1 MSTGFGARPDG
12 GAFHSRQ
19 EQDIQALK
27 LRLHRYIIDEIDEDG
42 MNLLEGARSAVVQY
56 VSEKV
61 CEYGSR
67 HQLAISR
74 YELDRLAEEVV
85 DELTGFGP
93 LEILLRD
100 PGVSE
105 ILVNGPGRVFV
116 EREGRLYQSD
126 LRFIDD
132 HHVLRVIQRILAPL
146 GRRLD
151 ESSPMVDARLPDGS
165 RVNAIIPPVALDG
178 PCISIRK
185 FSQELLRSADL
196 LAYQSV
202 DEALLEF
209 LRQAVSRRCNILIS
223 GGTGTGKTTLLNV
236 ISGFIDE
243 RERIVTIEDTAEL
256 QLGHDHVVRLETRP
270 PNAEGYGE
278 VTARDL
284 IRNALRMRPDR
295 IILGEIRGVE
305 VLDVLQAMNTGHDG
319 SMSTVHANSAMDS
332 LLRMEMLVGLTSN
345 RLPEQTLRLMICAAL
360 DVVVQITRL
369 ASGRRCISEV
379 LEVLE
384 VRDGVYVTNTL
395 FSLDRRGSGQFVRQA
410 APVGQ
415 KFRQALL

>member
-12 GAFHSRQ
+12 GAFHYRQ

-305 VLDVLQAMNTGHDG
+305 VLDVLQAMNRPRRLDEHGARQLGDG
-319 SMSTVHANSAMDS
+319 F
-332 LLRMEMLVGLTSN
+332 
-345 RLPEQTLRLMICAAL
+345 AAAHG
-360 DVVVQITRL
+360 D
-369 ASGRRCISEV
+369 AGRP
-379 LEVLE
+379 
-384 VRDGVYVTNTL
+384 
-395 FSLDRRGSGQFVRQA
+395 DRQQA
-410 APVGQ
+410 AGADLAPDDLRRAGRGGADHPPGQRSALHQRSAGGAGGARRRVRHQYPVQ
-415 KFRQALL
+415 SRPAR

>member
-185 FSQELLRSADL
+185 FSQEAAAQCRPAGLPERRRSLARVPPPGGLAPLQHPHQWRHRHRQDHLAQRHQRLHRRTRAD
-196 LAYQSV
+196 
-202 DEALLEF
+202 
-209 LRQAVSRRCNILIS
+209 RHHRGHRRACNS
-223 GGTGTGKTTLLNV
+223 ATTTWCV
-236 ISGFIDE
+236 W
-243 RERIVTIEDTAEL
+243 RP
-256 QLGHDHVVRLETRP
+256 VRRTPR
-270 PNAEGYGE
+270 A
-278 VTARDL
+278 TAR
-284 IRNALRMRPDR
+284 
-295 IILGEIRGVE
+295 
-305 VLDVLQAMNTGHDG
+305 
-319 SMSTVHANSAMDS
+319 
-332 LLRMEMLVGLTSN
+332 
-345 RLPEQTLRLMICAAL
+345 
-360 DVVVQITRL
+360 
-369 ASGRRCISEV
+369 
-379 LEVLE
+379 
-384 VRDGVYVTNTL
+384 
-395 FSLDRRGSGQFVRQA
+395 
-410 APVGQ
+410 
-415 KFRQALL
+415 

>member
-1 MSTGFGARPDG
+1 MRPAFGAPADG
-12 GAFHSRQ
+12 GGFHYRQ

-42 MNLLEGARSAVVQY
+42 MNLLEGARGAVVQY

-74 YELDRLAEEVV
+74 YELDRLAEELV

-105 ILVNGPGRVFV
+105 ILVNGPGRVFI

-202 DEALLEF
+202 DEPCWSSSA
-209 LRQAVSRRCNILIS
+209 
-223 GGTGTGKTTLLNV
+223 
-236 ISGFIDE
+236 
-243 RERIVTIEDTAEL
+243 
-256 QLGHDHVVRLETRP
+256 RP
-270 PNAEGYGE
+270 S
-278 VTARDL
+278 
-284 IRNALRMRPDR
+284 
-295 IILGEIRGVE
+295 RGV
-305 VLDVLQAMNTGHDG
+305 AT
-319 SMSTVHANSAMDS
+319 SSSA
-332 LLRMEMLVGLTSN
+332 
-345 RLPEQTLRLMICAAL
+345 
-360 DVVVQITRL
+360 
-369 ASGRRCISEV
+369 
-379 LEVLE
+379 
-384 VRDGVYVTNTL
+384 
-395 FSLDRRGSGQFVRQA
+395 A
-410 APVGQ
+410 APVPARPPCSTSSAVSSTRANGSSPSRTLPNCNSVTTMWCAW
-415 KFRQALL
+415 KPVRRTPRAMAR

>member
-12 GAFHSRQ
+12 GAFHYRQ

-284 IRNALRMRPDR
+284 IRSAACWLSPRWLWRSWAGAPGATNWWLNGCWDARRRSRCGRAAVTGWLARCVAPVSSARA
-295 IILGEIRGVE
+295 RG
-305 VLDVLQAMNTGHDG
+305 
-319 SMSTVHANSAMDS
+319 
-332 LLRMEMLVGLTSN
+332 
-345 RLPEQTLRLMICAAL
+345 C
-360 DVVVQITRL
+360 
-369 ASGRRCISEV
+369 SGRQCSRCCWSGADCACSASS
-379 LEVLE
+379 
-384 VRDGVYVTNTL
+384 VR
-395 FSLDRRGSGQFVRQA
+395 
-410 APVGQ
+410 
-415 KFRQALL
+415 

>member
-1 MSTGFGARPDG
+1 MSYGGVGGFANK
-12 GAFHSRQ
+12 HEQ
-19 EQDIQALK
+19 EMQALK
-27 LRLHRYIIDEIDEDG
+27 MRLHRYIIDEIDEDG
-42 MNLLEGARSAVVQY
+42 MNLLEGARPAVAQY

-61 CEYGSR
+61 CEYAAR
-67 HQLAISR
+67 RQLAISR

-100 PGVSE
+100 PGISE
-105 ILVNGPGRVFV
+105 ILVNGPDRVFV
-116 EREGRLYQSD
+116 EHQGRLYQSD

-132 HHVLRVIQRILAPL
+132 HHVQRVIQRILAPL

-185 FSQELLRSADL
+185 FSKELLQSADL

-202 DEALLEF
+202 DEALLGF
-209 LRQAVSRRCNILIS
+209 LRQAVGNRCNILIS

-236 ISGFIDE
+236 LSGFIDE

-270 PNAEGYGE
+270 PNAEGHGE

-319 SMSTVHANSAMDS
+319 SMSTVHANTALDS
-332 LLRMEMLVGLTSN
+332 LLRMEMLVGLTGHKI
-345 RLPEQTLRLMICAAL
+345 PETTLRQMICAAL
-360 DVVVQITRL
+360 DVVVQITRQ
-369 ASGRRCISEV
+369 ANGRRCISEV

-384 VRDGVYVTNTL
+384 VRDGIYVTNSL
-395 FSLDRRGSGQFVRQA
+395 FTLDRRGTGQFVRTG
-410 APVGQ
+410 APSGL
-415 KFRQALL
+415 KFRQVPA

>member
-165 RVNAIIPPVALDG
+165 RVNAIIP
-178 PCISIRK
+178 R
-185 FSQELLRSADL
+185 
-196 LAYQSV
+196 
-202 DEALLEF
+202 
-209 LRQAVSRRCNILIS
+209 
-223 GGTGTGKTTLLNV
+223 
-236 ISGFIDE
+236 
-243 RERIVTIEDTAEL
+243 
-256 QLGHDHVVRLETRP
+256 
-270 PNAEGYGE
+270 
-278 VTARDL
+278 
-284 IRNALRMRPDR
+284 
-295 IILGEIRGVE
+295 
-305 VLDVLQAMNTGHDG
+305 
-319 SMSTVHANSAMDS
+319 
-332 LLRMEMLVGLTSN
+332 
-345 RLPEQTLRLMICAAL
+345 
-360 DVVVQITRL
+360 
-369 ASGRRCISEV
+369 
-379 LEVLE
+379 
-384 VRDGVYVTNTL
+384 
-395 FSLDRRGSGQFVRQA
+395 
-410 APVGQ
+410 
-415 KFRQALL
+415 

>member
-243 RERIVTIEDTAEL
+243 RERIVTIEDTAEPATRPRPRGASGDPSAERRGL
-256 QLGHDHVVRLETRP
+256 RRGDRPRPDPQRPADAPGPDHPRRDPRRRGARRAAGDEHRPRRLDEHGARQLGDGFAAAHGD
-270 PNAEGYGE
+270 AG
-278 VTARDL
+278 
-284 IRNALRMRPDR
+284 RPDR
-295 IILGEIRGVE
+295 
-305 VLDVLQAMNTGHDG
+305 
-319 SMSTVHANSAMDS
+319 
-332 LLRMEMLVGLTSN
+332 
-345 RLPEQTLRLMICAAL
+345 
-360 DVVVQITRL
+360 
-369 ASGRRCISEV
+369 
-379 LEVLE
+379 
-384 VRDGVYVTNTL
+384 
-395 FSLDRRGSGQFVRQA
+395 
-410 APVGQ
+410 
-415 KFRQALL
+415 